1 MPTKPTKPTT
11 VRGFTLIELMI
22 VLAIIG
28 ILGAI
33 ALPQYQDYT
42 VRTKVSEM
50 LLAAT
55 SCKTAVT
62 EAVTTASQADVSVS
76 LPKACETQSS
86 QYVSSVTADGNGVI
100 TVIGNATTLR
110 GSTSATANAISLT
123 PFQTGTTKL
132 VGTTDG
138 GKSIASWSCG
148 PAATNGLETKY
159 LPSSCKPN

>member
-1 MPTKPTKPTT
+1 MHKPKQ
-11 VRGFTLIELMI
+11 GFTLIELMI

-62 EAVTTASQADVSVS
+62 ETVTTASQADVSAL

-86 QYVSSVTADGNGVI
+86 QYVSSVTADANGVI
-100 TVIGNATTLR
+100 TVVGNAATLR
-110 GSTSATANAISLT
+110 GSTSGTANAISLT
-123 PFQTGTTKL
+123 PLQTGSTKL
-132 VGTTDG
+132 VGATDG
-138 GKSIASWSCG
+138 GKSISSWTCG
-148 PAATNGLETKY
+148 PAATNGLELKY
-159 LPSSCKPN
+159 LPSSCKSN

>member
-1 MPTKPTKPTT
+1 MHKPEL
-11 VRGFTLIELMI
+11 GFTLIELMI

-62 EAVTTASQADVSVS
+62 ETVTTASQANVSTS
-76 LPKACETQSS
+76 LPTACETQSS
-86 QYVSSVTADGNGVI
+86 QYVSSVTADANGVI
-100 TVIGNATTLR
+100 TVVGNAASLR
-110 GSTSATANAISLT
+110 GSNIGTANAISLT
-123 PFQTGTTKL
+123 PLQTGSTKL

-138 GKSIASWSCG
+138 GKSIAGWSCG
-148 PAATNGLETKY
+148 PAATNGLENKY

>member
-1 MPTKPTKPTT
+1 
-11 VRGFTLIELMI
+11 MI

-55 SCKTAVT
+55 GCKTAVT
-62 EAVTTASQADVSVS
+62 ESVTTASQADVSA
-76 LPKACETQSS
+76 LLGQACESQSS
-86 QYVSSVTADGNGVI
+86 QYVSSLSVDGNGVI
-100 TVIGNATTLR
+100 TVVGNPTTLR

-123 PFQTGTTKL
+123 PMQTGTTKL

-138 GKSIASWSCG
+138 GKSIASWRCG
-148 PAATNGLETKY
+148 PAATNGLELKY
-159 LPSSCKPN
+159 LPSSCKSS

>member
-1 MPTKPTKPTT
+1 MHKPEQ
-11 VRGFTLIELMI
+11 GFTLIELMI

-62 EAVTTASQADVSVS
+62 ETVTTASQANVSTS
-76 LPKACETQSS
+76 LPTACETQSS
-86 QYVSSVTADGNGVI
+86 QYVSSVTADANGVI
-100 TVIGNATTLR
+100 TVVGNAATLR
-110 GSTSATANAISLT
+110 GSTSASANSISLT
-123 PFQTGTTKL
+123 PFQTGTIKL

-138 GKSIASWSCG
+138 GKSISGWNCG
-148 PAATNGLETKY
+148 PAVTNGLEMKY
-159 LPSSCKPN
+159 LPSSCKSN

>member
-1 MPTKPTKPTT
+1 MHKPEQ
-11 VRGFTLIELMI
+11 GFTLIELMI

-62 EAVTTASQADVSVS
+62 ETVTPASQANVSTS
-76 LPKACETQSS
+76 LPTACETQSS
-86 QYVSSVTADGNGVI
+86 QYVSSVTADANGVI
-100 TVIGNATTLR
+100 TVVGNAATLR
-110 GSTSATANAISLT
+110 GSTSGTANAISLT
-123 PFQTGTTKL
+123 PLQTGSTKL
-132 VGTTDG
+132 VGATDG
-138 GKSIASWSCG
+138 GKSISSWTCG
-148 PAATNGLETKY
+148 PAATNGLELKY
-159 LPSSCKPN
+159 LPSSCKSN